1 MAKFDELED
10 RVTALELFRLEQ
22 EEAAK
27 KNEVPTVDYQAVSLE
42 KRVAALEKLCKEFR
56 K

>member
-1 MAKFDELED
+1 MAKFDELEA

-22 EEAAK
+22 EEARGKAASVVS
-27 KNEVPTVDYQAVSLE
+27 EVHADSLE
-42 KRVAALEKLCKEFR
+42 KRVAELEKLCKTLR